1 MRRAFSH
8 LAAERRA
15 ARKAQRPLSI
25 AERLS
30 TRAESSADGSPGT
43 STPNETELRRAL
55 DAALASLTSLSHL
68 YEQREAR
75 WRDEIRRQD
84 SDREKVDLLLRQVLG
99 PVMMNGHSENHIGQ

>member
-1 MRRAFSH
+1 MSG
-8 LAAERRA
+8 L
-15 ARKAQRPLSI
+15 PS
-25 AERLS
+25 
-30 TRAESSADGSPGT
+30 
-43 STPNETELRRAL
+43 RRAL

-99 PVMMNGHSENHIGQ
+99 PVMMNGHPENHIGQ